1 MIRYRFLRT
10 AAVALELYGILGLA
24 ISVAMLVVG
33 VTTFGQIAGLQKNLD
48 DQRGPLIQSLRT
60 ASATVRD
67 TASAAANFQSSIN
80 NARTSVDNAAT
91 LAASSAS
98 TARNISNTMS
108 SISLFGIQPLAALAP
123 QFSTSADQLQQLSG
137 SLVSTRDALALNG
150 SDIGRVGTD
159 LGQLQVQL
167 DTVATSLSQAGIFGS
182 GQSLLAF
189 QVAFYGMCLLVILQ
203 SAFSLVAGITLY
215 RLQRALGTE
224 ALFPHVRRATTNGEA
239 SVSRARQS

>member
-1 MIRYRFLRT
+1 
-10 AAVALELYGILGLA
+10 
-24 ISVAMLVVG
+24 
-33 VTTFGQIAGLQKNLD
+33 
-48 DQRGPLIQSLRT
+48 
-60 ASATVRD
+60 
-67 TASAAANFQSSIN
+67 
-80 NARTSVDNAAT
+80 
-91 LAASSAS
+91 
-98 TARNISNTMS
+98 
-108 SISLFGIQPLAALAP
+108 
-123 QFSTSADQLQQLSG
+123 
-137 SLVSTRDALALNG
+137 VSTRDALALNG

-224 ALFPHVRRATTNGEA
+224 ALFPHVRRATTSAVVERDRVQ
-239 SVSRARQS
+239 VS